1 MSRCFPGQRIAF
13 ALTFIGVACIA
24 FAVQAAVTLPHV
36 IGHNMVLQREQPV
49 PVWGWTAPGEKISVE
64 FAGQKKSTKADAT
77 GHWEV
82 RFTRLSASSTP
93 ATMTISGTET
103 ITLTNIL
110 VGEVWLCSGQSNME
124 KPIGAQS
131 GQKPVPN
138 FEQELATGDSYPNIR
153 LFKAD
158 RVIASEPKP
167 DVKGAWSVCSSN
179 SLEGM
184 KFSAAAYFFA
194 REIYKEFNVP
204 VGLVESAWGGTRVE
218 PWTPP
223 VGFEAVPAV
232 AELSKFSPGTN
243 KLVNTM
249 PSTLYNAMIAPLKP
263 FAIRGALWYQGESN
277 CMDSNDGASYADK
290 FEALIKGWRKIWGQ
304 GDFAFYYVQLAPYSY
319 FSNRDKPRVN
329 SPEELPKIWE
339 SQSRALRLPNTG
351 MAVITDIVDN
361 TKDIHPTNKQDVGKR
376 LALLAL
382 NKTYGK
388 KDVVCTG
395 PVFKAM
401 KVKDGKA
408 VLTFDGI
415 EGGLHV
421 KDSQELNSFTIAG
434 ADEKFVP
441 AEAQI
446 EGETVVVSSAEV
458 PEPKAVRFGWHE
470 LAQPNFFNEAG
481 LPASP
486 FRTDDPWSAKG
497 GK

>member
-1 MSRCFPGQRIAF
+1 MISFFLPRLETRILSCAILLFSASVF
-13 ALTFIGVACIA
+13 ASI
-24 FAVQAAVTLPHV
+24 TLPRV
-36 IGHNMVLQREQPV
+36 LGSNMVLQRDQPV
-49 PVWGWTAPGEKISVE
+49 PVWGWAAPGEKISVA
-64 FAGQKKSTKADAT
+64 FAGQKKSAQADAA
-77 GHWEV
+77 GRWEV
-82 RFTRLSASSTP
+82 RLGKLTASATP
-93 ATMTISGTET
+93 ATMTIAGSES

-124 KPIGAQS
+124 KPIGQQP

-138 FEQELATGDSYPNIR
+138 FQQELATGDNYPDIR

-158 RVIASEPKP
+158 RVIASEQKP
-167 DVKGAWSVCSSN
+167 DVKGEWAVCSSN
-179 SLEGM
+179 ALEAT
-184 KFSAAAYFFA
+184 KFSAAAFFFA
-194 REIYKEFNVP
+194 RAIHKELNVP
-204 VGLVESAWGGTRVE
+204 IGLVESAWGGTRVE

-243 KLVNTM
+243 KLDNKM
-249 PSTLYNAMIAPLKP
+249 PSVLYNAMIAPLKP
-263 FAIRGALWYQGESN
+263 FAMRGALWYQGESN

-290 FEALIKGWRKIWGQ
+290 FEALIKGWRKVWAQ
-304 GDFAFYYVQLAPYSY
+304 GDFAFYYVQLAPYNY
-319 FSNRDKPRVN
+319 FSNRDQPRVN

-339 SQSRALRLPNTG
+339 AQSRCLRLPNTG
-351 MAVITDIVDN
+351 MAVITDTVDN
-361 TKDIHPTNKQDVGKR
+361 TKDIHPTNKQEVGRR

-395 PVFKAM
+395 PIFKAM

-415 EGGLHV
+415 GGGLQV
-421 KDSQELNSFTIAG
+421 KDGQELNSFTVAG
-434 ADEKFVP
+434 ADGKYVS

-446 EGETVVVSSAEV
+446 EGDTVVVSSSEV
-458 PEPKAVRFGWHE
+458 SEPKAVRFGWHE

>member
-1 MSRCFPGQRIAF
+1 MIERR
-13 ALTFIGVACIA
+13 FIRWLACCLA
-24 FAVQAAVTLPHV
+24 AAVALPATAAISLPSV
-36 IGHNMVLQREQPV
+36 IADNMVLQRGQPV
-49 PVWGWTAPGEKISVE
+49 PVWGWAAPGEKVSVE
-64 FAGQKKSTKADAT
+64 FAGQKKSATADAA
-77 GHWEV
+77 GRWEV
-82 RFTRLSASSTP
+82 RLSKLTTATKP
-93 ATMTISGTET
+93 AAMTISGSET
-103 ITLTNIL
+103 HTFTNIL

-124 KPIGAQS
+124 KPIGTQG

-138 FEQELATGDSYPNIR
+138 YLQELATGDAYPNIR

-158 RVIASEPKP
+158 RVIAPEPKS
-167 DVKGAWSVCSSN
+167 DVKGSWAVCSSN
-179 SLEGM
+179 SLEAM
-184 KFSAAAYFFA
+184 KFSAAAFFFA
-194 REIYKEFNVP
+194 REIYNELNVP

-223 VGFEAVPAV
+223 AGFESVPAV
-232 AELSKFSPGTN
+232 ADLAKFSAGTN
-243 KLVNTM
+243 KLDNKM
-249 PSTLYNAMIAPLKP
+249 PSAIYNAMIAPLKP

-277 CMDSNDGASYADK
+277 CMDVNDGATYADK
-290 FEALIKGWRKIWGQ
+290 FEALIKGWRKVWGQ
-304 GDFAFYYVQLAPYSY
+304 GDFAFYYVQLAPYNY

-329 SPEELPKIWE
+329 SPDELPKIWE
-339 SQSRALRLPNTG
+339 AQSRCLRLPNTG
-351 MAVITDIVDN
+351 MAVITDTVDD
-361 TKDIHPTNKQDVGKR
+361 TKDIHPVNKQDVGKR

-388 KDVVCTG
+388 KEVACTG

-401 KVKDGKA
+401 KVKGGKA
-408 VLTFDGI
+408 VLTFDGV
-415 EGGLHV
+415 GSGLHV

-434 ADEKFVP
+434 ADGEFVP

-446 EGETVVVSSAEV
+446 EGETVVVSSSEV
-458 PEPKAVRFGWHE
+458 PEPKSVRFGWHE

>member
-1 MSRCFPGQRIAF
+1 MKHTCLNRWIVGCLF
-13 ALTFIGVACIA
+13 
-24 FAVQAAVTLPHV
+24 AAVALPGFSAITLPQV
-36 IGHNMVLQREQPV
+36 IGSNMVLQRGQPV
-49 PVWGWTAPGEKISVE
+49 PVWGWAAPGEKVSVE
-64 FAGQKKSTKADAT
+64 FAGQKKSTKADAS

-82 RFTRLSASSTP
+82 RLAKLTASATP
-93 ATMTISGTET
+93 AMMMIVGGET

-124 KPIGAQS
+124 KPIGHQP

-158 RVIASEPKP
+158 RVLAAEPAKN
-167 DVKGAWSVCSSN
+167 VKGDWSTCSSN
-179 SLEGM
+179 SLEAT
-184 KFSAAAYFFA
+184 KFSAAAFFFA
-194 REIYKEFNVP
+194 RDIYKELNVP
-204 VGLVESAWGGTRVE
+204 IGLIESAWGGTRVE

-232 AELSKFSPGTN
+232 AELARFSPGTN
-243 KLVNTM
+243 KLDNKM
-249 PSTLYNAMIAPLKP
+249 PSAIYNAMIAPLKP

-277 CMDSNDGASYADK
+277 CIDNPDGAIYADK
-290 FEALIKGWRKIWGQ
+290 LEALIKGWRKVWGQ

-319 FSNRDKPRVN
+319 FSNRDKPR
-329 SPEELPKIWE
+329 SPSSEALPEIWE
-339 SQSRALRLPNTG
+339 AQARCLRLPDTG
-351 MAVITDIVDN
+351 MAVITDTVSDL
-361 TKDIHPTNKQDVGKR
+361 KDIHPTNKQDVGHR

-388 KDVVCTG
+388 RDLVCTG

-401 KVKDGKA
+401 TVKDGKA
-408 VLTFDGI
+408 VLSFDGS
-415 EGGLHV
+415 GAALHAR
-421 KDSQELNSFTIAG
+421 DSQELNSFTIAG
-434 ADEKFVP
+434 PDGKFVP

-446 EGETVVVSSAEV
+446 EGDVVVVSSSEV
-458 PEPKAVRFGWHE
+458 AEPKAVRFGWHE

-486 FRTDDPWSAKG
+486 FRTDDPWSKKGAK
-497 GK
+497 